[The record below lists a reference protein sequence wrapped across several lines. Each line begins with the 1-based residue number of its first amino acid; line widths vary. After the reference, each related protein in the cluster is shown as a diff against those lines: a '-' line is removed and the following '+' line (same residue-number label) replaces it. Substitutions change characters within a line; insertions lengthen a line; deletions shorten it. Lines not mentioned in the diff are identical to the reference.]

1 MKTDKLFENV
11 NRTIIMRDL
20 SDGVAFSN
28 FARLVWKENILSAL
42 IFGKKTAERKRFFSR
57 FIRINVHR
65 LYEASTVDQLE
76 NAFFAFS
83 FVDEKFSVAFSNLSS
98 LV

>member
-42 IFGKKTAERKRFFSR
+42 IFGKKLQKEKDSFPDLSVLTCTDYMRRPQWINLKTPSLRFRLWTKNSALR
-57 FIRINVHR
+57 FQI
-65 LYEASTVDQLE
+65 YPA
-76 NAFFAFS
+76 
-83 FVDEKFSVAFSNLSS
+83 
-98 LV
+98 